1 MEVKKVFYEARY
13 STVQNLFNNLFLH
26 TQGQYK
32 IVDNYEEC
40 DVVITYDILWNQQI
54 NGDKEY
60 ILIRNEP
67 EVVLPQNYK
76 ERNLKI
82 YKDIFD
88 VGKLNDGLKK
98 TINSPQN
105 LDMRF
110 FDKSN
115 RADKIVL
122 VNSNLLSLRR
132 GEMYSLRRK
141 AIYSIDDL
149 VLYGRGW
156 NSKISTRIKTLIIE
170 VKNVSSNPTRLE
182 IKRNCNYFYH
192 ANNYLGAPPDKILCM
207 SNFKYALVIEN
218 SMDYISEKLFD
229 AFTAGCIPVY
239 VGVNPQKF
247 GIPENLYFYA
257 EPNLESI
264 LLALSLARKSD
275 FEAWQASCKN
285 WLESD
290 STISNWSVEN
300 FALNLTNLIFN
311 Q

>member
-1 MEVKKVFYEARY
+1 MEVKKVFYAARY
-13 STVQNLFNNLFLH
+13 STAQILFDNLYLY
-26 TQGQYK
+26 TQGQYEL
-32 IVDNYEEC
+32 VDNYEEC
-40 DVVITYDILWNQQI
+40 DIMITYDMLCNQQI
-54 NGDKEY
+54 SRDKEY
-60 ILIRNEP
+60 ILIRSEP

-76 ERNLKI
+76 ERNLKM
-82 YKDIFD
+82 YKNIFD

-105 LDMRF
+105 LDMRY
-110 FDKSN
+110 FDKTN
-115 RADKIVL
+115 RDDKIVL

-141 AIYSIDDL
+141 AIYGIDDL

-182 IKRNCNYFYH
+182 IKKNCNYFYY
-192 ANNYLGAPPDKILCM
+192 ANNYLGAPLDKILCM
-207 SNFKYALVIEN
+207 SNYKYALVIEN

-229 AFTAGCIPVY
+229 AFISGCIPVY

-257 EPNLESI
+257 EPNLDSV

-275 FEAWQASCKN
+275 FEVWQASCKN
-285 WLESD
+285 WLESE

>member
-1 MEVKKVFYEARY
+1 MKKVFYAARY
-13 STVQNLFNNLFLH
+13 STVQNLFDNLYVN
-26 TQGQYK
+26 TQGKYEL
-32 IVDNYEEC
+32 VGNYEEC
-40 DVVITYDILWNQQI
+40 DVMVTYDMLCNQEICQ
-54 NGDKEY
+54 NKEY

-82 YKDIFD
+82 YKNIIDI
-88 VGKLNDGLKK
+88 GKLNDGLKK

-105 LDMRF
+105 FDMRY
-110 FDKSN
+110 FDKTN
-115 RADKIVL
+115 RSDKIVL

-132 GEMYSLRRK
+132 GEMYSLRRN
-141 AIYSIDDL
+141 AIYSINDL

-156 NSKISTRIKTLIIE
+156 NSKISSRIKTLIIE
-170 VKNVSSNPTRLE
+170 VKNISSNPTRLE
-182 IKRNCNYFYH
+182 IKKNCNYFYH
-192 ANNYLGAPPDKILCM
+192 ADNYLGAPQDKILCM

-229 AFTAGCIPVY
+229 AFIAGCIPVY
-239 VGVNPQKF
+239 IGINPQKF
-247 GIPENLYFYA
+247 GIPENLYFHA
-257 EPNLESI
+257 EPNLDSI

-275 FEAWQASCKN
+275 FKLWQASCRN

-290 STISNWSVEN
+290 STISNWGVQN
-300 FALNLTNLIFN
+300 FALKLTDLVFN